1 MSQYQSIPLT
11 CESSVTFTQI
21 SYIPPAQG
29 PRLRLLFL
37 RALPGLVFLA
47 VHGGGGR
54 GQRVS
59 ISILAVVIV
68 VLVVSLLLLH
78 EAAGDAR
85 LLHLERLGCV
95 L

>member
-1 MSQYQSIPLT
+1 M
-11 CESSVTFTQI
+11 TFTQI

-47 VHGGGGR
+47 VHGGGR

-59 ISILAVVIV
+59 ISILAVVVV